1 MARGA
6 FLLLAVLALAG
17 CRESTSN
24 PFGSGGYGE
33 TQSGAAEEPSE
44 AAVQSVARAR
54 QQQAR
59 AEAGQSSTN
68 FSNDI
73 PSGRA
78 VSGPS
83 VSARWSAGMSSLS
96 SGMPSQSQR

>member
-1 MARGA
+1 MARTGCV
-6 FLLLAVLALAG
+6 LLLFLALAA
-17 CRESTSN
+17 CRESQSD
-24 PFGSGGYGE
+24 PFGPGGYGE
-33 TQSGAAEEPSE
+33 TRSGAAEEPSE
-44 AAVQSVARAR
+44 TAVQARARAR

-68 FSNDI
+68 FSNEI

-78 VSGPS
+78 VGGPS